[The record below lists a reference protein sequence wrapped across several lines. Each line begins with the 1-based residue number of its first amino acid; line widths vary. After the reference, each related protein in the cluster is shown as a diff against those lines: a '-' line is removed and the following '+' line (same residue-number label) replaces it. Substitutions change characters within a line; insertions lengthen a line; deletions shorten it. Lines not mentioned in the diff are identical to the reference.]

1 MILSGS
7 NKIFVYAIAV
17 VFGGLKSLIRDDVV
31 RDAGHESLIVEYIFD
46 LLPSVIKASQFFL
59 HDLCLDA
66 SS

>member
-1 MILSGS
+1 M
-7 NKIFVYAIAV
+7 
-17 VFGGLKSLIRDDVV
+17 RDVV
-31 RDAGHESLIVEYIFD
+31 RDVGATESLIVEYIFD